1 MYMKQHLAEVALNV
15 ISKVAFGSDF
25 SETWDDK
32 SLGLK
37 WAKGN
42 GKLTFLIAHSFKGV
56 QKDFSGGFWYQV
68 QNSSFNLNLN
78 HLLN

>member
-1 MYMKQHLAEVALNV
+1 MSSVKY
-15 ISKVAFGSDF
+15 IAFGSDF

-56 QKDFSGGFWYQV
+56 QKDFNGGFWFQV
-68 QNSSFNLNLN
+68 QNSSLSMYNLNLN
-78 HLLN
+78 HLLY